1 MTIFAIV
8 ENDTIRLPE
17 GTHLPDG
24 TRVTIEAADSLAVD
38 KESGLGGRL
47 KRFVE
52 QSPIAGRPESGP
64 PKLPTFKGGRM
75 LADAGEMKQLLYAGD
90 E

>member
-1 MTIFAIV
+1 MTISAIV

-24 TRVTIEAADSLAVD
+24 TRVTIEAADSLAVE

-47 KRFVE
+47 KRFVGVADDV
-52 QSPIAGRPESGP
+52 PPDLARNLDHYVHGR
-64 PKLPTFKGGRM
+64 
-75 LADAGEMKQLLYAGD
+75 AKQP
-90 E
+90 